1 MSVFIV
7 FMLIF
12 AGCSLSVVDIQDYIT
27 IEYSSQ
33 YNGYATPELIV
44 DDNET
49 NSMMDRK
56 LY

>member
-1 MSVFIV
+1 V